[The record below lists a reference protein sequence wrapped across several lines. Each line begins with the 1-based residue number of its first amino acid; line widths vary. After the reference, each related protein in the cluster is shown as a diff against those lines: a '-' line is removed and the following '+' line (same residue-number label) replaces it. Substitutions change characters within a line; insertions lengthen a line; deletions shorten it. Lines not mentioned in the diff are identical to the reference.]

1 MTIPLQV
8 TFRNMEPPTGVEEWV
23 RAGAEKL
30 ERFYSQI
37 MGCHVTVEI
46 PHHHCIKNALY
57 HVRIDLRV
65 PGGEL
70 VVKRESN
77 PRNQARQAG
86 TNAVTKHL
94 EKEVPHKNLRVAIDD
109 AFRTAGRRLQDYA
122 RRQSGFVKTH
132 ELPSKARVIKLLP
145 DEGYGFL
152 ATEDGREFYFH
163 KQSVLNRGFAR
174 LRVGTGVT
182 FVEEQG
188 EKGPQAGTVRIISKA
203 RSRRIA
209 EDAAAVAIR

>member
-8 TFRNMEPPTGVEEWV
+8 TFRNMEPSSGVEEWI
-23 RAGAEKL
+23 RAGADQL
-30 ERFYSQI
+30 ESFYSQI

-46 PHHHCIKNALY
+46 PHHHRIKSALY

-70 VVKRESN
+70 VIKRESN

-94 EKEVPHKNLRVAIDD
+94 EKEVLHKNVRVAIDD
-109 AFRTAGRRLQDYA
+109 AFRAADRRLQDYA
-122 RRQSGFVKTH
+122 RRQRGCVKTH
-132 ELPSKARVIKLLP
+132 DLPSEARVIKLLP

-152 ATEDGREFYFH
+152 ATEDGREFYFNKH
-163 KQSVLNRGFAR
+163 SVLNRGFAR
-174 LRVGTGVT
+174 LQVGTGVT

-188 EKGPQAGTVRIISKA
+188 EKGPQASTVRIIRKPS
-203 RSRRIA
+203 SRRPS
-209 EDAAAVAIR
+209 EESAAVATP

>member
-1 MTIPLQV
+1 
-8 TFRNMEPPTGVEEWV
+8 MEPSSGVEEWI
-23 RAGAEKL
+23 RAGADKL
-30 ERFYSQI
+30 ESFYSQI

-46 PHHHCIKNALY
+46 PHHHRIKSALY

-70 VVKRESN
+70 VIKRESN

-109 AFRTAGRRLQDYA
+109 AFRAAGRRLQDYA

-132 ELPSKARVIKLLP
+132 DLPSKARVIKLLP

-152 ATEDGREFYFH
+152 ATEDGREFYFN

-174 LRVGTGVT
+174 LQVGMGVT

-188 EKGPQAGTVRIISKA
+188 EKGPQASTVRIISKA
-203 RSRRIA
+203 RSRRTA

>member
-8 TFRNMEPPTGVEEWV
+8 TFRNMEPSSGVEEWI
-23 RAGAEKL
+23 RAGADKL
-30 ERFYSQI
+30 ESFYSQI

-46 PHHHCIKNALY
+46 PHHHRIKSALY

-70 VVKRESN
+70 VIKRESN

-109 AFRTAGRRLQDYA
+109 AFRAAGRRLQDYA

-132 ELPSKARVIKLLP
+132 DLPSKARVIKLLP

-152 ATEDGREFYFH
+152 ATEDGREFYFN

-174 LRVGTGVT
+174 LQVGTGVT

-188 EKGPQAGTVRIISKA
+188 EKGPQASTVRIISKA
-203 RSRRIA
+203 RSRRTA

>member
-1 MTIPLQV
+1 
-8 TFRNMEPPTGVEEWV
+8 MEPSSGVEEWI
-23 RAGAEKL
+23 RAGADKL
-30 ERFYSQI
+30 ESFYSQI

-46 PHHHCIKNALY
+46 PHHHRIKSALY

-65 PGGEL
+65 PDGEL
-70 VVKRESN
+70 VIKRESN

-94 EKEVPHKNLRVAIDD
+94 EKEVLHKNVRVAIDD
-109 AFRTAGRRLQDYA
+109 AFRAADRRLQDYA
-122 RRQSGFVKTH
+122 RRQRGCVKTH
-132 ELPSKARVIKLLP
+132 DLPSEARVIKLLP

-152 ATEDGREFYFH
+152 ATEDGREFYFNKH
-163 KQSVLNRGFAR
+163 SVLNRGFAR
-174 LRVGTGVT
+174 LQVGTGVT

-188 EKGPQAGTVRIISKA
+188 EKGPQASTVRIISKA
-203 RSRRIA
+203 RSRRTA